1 MNRLK
6 LIAPFFAVLLVLPL
20 CVAFAQTP
28 QGTEVHE
35 IRMTAKK
42 YAFTPNVIN
51 VRKGER
57 VRLIVTALDRE
68 HGFKLAAF
76 GIDQKLM
83 KGVPTTIEFTA
94 DKTGTFR
101 FSCSVFCGIG
111 HRHMRGKLVVMNN

>member
-6 LIAPFFAVLLVLPL
+6 LIAPFFIVLLALPS
-20 CVAFAQTP
+20 CVAFAQAP
-28 QGTEVHE
+28 QGTAVHE

-42 YAFTPNVIN
+42 YAFTPKIIN

-94 DKTGTFR
+94 DKTGTFS

-111 HRHMRGKLVVMNN
+111 HRHMRGKLVVENH